1 MAIQDRELT
10 EQIIGAY
17 YDVYNGL
24 GYGFLEKVYLNALV
38 HQLQKRGLQ
47 VGKQHKIHVFFDGV
61 LIGEYFADLVIEN
74 RVILE
79 IKAANTLAD
88 EHVAQL
94 MNYLKATTCEVG
106 FVLNFG
112 PEATFKRVYF
122 SNGKKP
128 NLKKSA

>member
-24 GYGFLEKVYLNALV
+24 GYGFLEKVYANALV
-38 HQLQKRGLQ
+38 HQLQKRGLL

-122 SNGKKP
+122 SNGKKL

>member
-24 GYGFLEKVYLNALV
+24 GYGFLEKVYVNALV
-38 HQLQKRGLQ
+38 HQLQKRGLL

-122 SNGKKP
+122 SNGKKL

>member
-24 GYGFLEKVYLNALV
+24 GYGFLEKVYVNALV

-122 SNGKKP
+122 SNGKKL